1 MCPLFFCACA
11 EDPVNISYTQAY
23 LVFDWQDEENP
34 PEQRLCVFEELSS
47 NVRRLESISVR
58 RGSFVWNVDAPIL
71 LQTGERQ
78 WAGGARLEPP
88 LADNGETG
96 IFEQGEYFVECLDSA
111 GEKADS
117 TFSIV
122 YNAALLEAKSG
133 EVGEIVKSAQKKLAV
148 YSETNELLY
157 FDAPREN
164 WFDAEAVFK
173 AVKNSSF
180 YRETF
185 STGSVICFMPK
196 ILKDGDKSD
205 GLE

>member
-1 MCPLFFCACA
+1 M
-11 EDPVNISYTQAY
+11 NISYTQAY
-23 LVFDWQDEENP
+23 LVFDWQDSENLP
-34 PEQRLCVFEELSS
+34 DQRLCVFEELSS

-58 RGSFVWNVDAPIL
+58 KGSFAWNVDVPIL
-71 LQTGERQ
+71 LQAGGRQ

-88 LADNGETG
+88 LAENGETG
-96 IFEQGEYFVECLDSA
+96 VFEQGEYVVECVDAA
-111 GEKADS
+111 GQKAES

-122 YNAALLEAKSG
+122 YNAGLLEAKSG
-133 EVGEIVKSAQKKLAV
+133 EVLDIVKGAQKKFAV

-157 FDAPREN
+157 FDAPKEN
-164 WFDAEAVFK
+164 WFDADSVFK

-180 YRETF
+180 YRETY

-196 ILKDGDKSD
+196 IFKDGDKSD